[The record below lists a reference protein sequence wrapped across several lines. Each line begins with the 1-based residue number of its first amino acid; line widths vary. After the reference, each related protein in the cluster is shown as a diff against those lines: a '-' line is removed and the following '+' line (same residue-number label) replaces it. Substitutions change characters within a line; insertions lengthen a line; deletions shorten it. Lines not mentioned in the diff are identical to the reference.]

1 MRDRNKWFISF
12 LHAFVLLG
20 LSLIWLHTP
29 FTYGDEKFLIKWTSV
44 VKRMVFRLDDTPPK
58 DNFIFINLAYEK
70 ALIPL
75 EDHLGNEVITDRAAL
90 AKFFKILQHHP
101 SAAKFTICDVFLKG
115 KSPSDSLL
123 SKSITGVP
131 NIVFPTHPDDNDKPE
146 KLEIKVPYAMSN
158 YKSADEEFV
167 KFTLLLE
174 DDYKT
179 IPLYMYEKLQ
189 QRNYSHHWGLYWD
202 NGNPSLNSVIID
214 YKISNDEVFQNEN
227 YPVVNLS
234 ELMLLPE
241 ELIIEEFLQDRII
254 VMGDFVTDTH
264 KTSFGVMPGS
274 LILLNVY
281 LSLMDGAHLISL
293 GWLLFMIV
301 AFTLYSRII
310 IFNWKMAGSRKSP
323 KWFLNLLKSATLL
336 AIISV
341 CSYFLFNIGIQVL
354 FLTIYTGIL
363 LFIIRLWKEKAP
375 IHKIHYWLT
384 YLSEK

>member
-1 MRDRNKWFISF
+1 MRIRNKWFISF

-44 VKRMVFRLDDTPPK
+44 VKRMVFQLDDTPPK

-75 EDHLGNEVITDRAAL
+75 EDHLGNEVITDRSAL
-90 AKFFKILQHHP
+90 AKFFKILQQHP
-101 SAAKFTICDVFLKG
+101 SAAKFTICDVFLQG
-115 KSPSDSLL
+115 KSTSDSLL
-123 SKSITGVP
+123 SKSITGIP
-131 NIVFPTHPDDNDKPE
+131 NIVFPTHPDDYNKPE
-146 KLEIKVPYAMSN
+146 KLEIKVPSAMAN

-174 DDYKT
+174 NDYKT

-202 NGNPSLNSVIID
+202 NNNPSLNSVIID
-214 YKISNDEVFQNEN
+214 YKIRNDEIFQNN
-227 YPVVNLS
+227 QYPVVNLS

-254 VMGDFVTDTH
+254 VMGDFVNDKH

-274 LILLNVY
+274 LILVNVY

-310 IFNWKMAGSRKSP
+310 IFNWPMASSRKSS

-363 LFIIRLWKEKAP
+363 LFIKKLWKEKAP
-375 IHKIHYWLT
+375 IHKMHYWLT

>member
-1 MRDRNKWFISF
+1 MRIRNKWLISF
-12 LHAFVLLG
+12 LHAFVLLI

-44 VKRMVFRLDDTPPK
+44 VKRLVLQLDDNLPK

-75 EDHLGNEVITDRAAL
+75 EDNLGNEVITDRAAL
-90 AKFFKILQHHP
+90 AKFFKILQQHP
-101 SAAKFTICDVFLKG
+101 DAAKFTICDVFLKG
-115 KSPSDSLL
+115 KSQYDSLL
-123 SKSITGVP
+123 SKNIAGVP
-131 NIVFPTHPDDNDKPE
+131 NIVFPTHPDDNNKPE
-146 KLEIKVPYAMSN
+146 KLEIKVPSAMSN
-158 YKSADEEFV
+158 YQSADEGFV

-174 DDYKT
+174 EDYKT

-189 QRNYSHHWGLYWD
+189 KRKFSHNWGFYWD
-202 NGNPSLNSVIID
+202 NGNPCLNSVIID
-214 YKISNDEVFQNEN
+214 YKIRKDEVFQNGK

-241 ELIIEEFLQDRII
+241 ELIVKEFLQGRII
-254 VMGDFVTDTH
+254 VMGDFMQDKH
-264 KTSFGVMPGS
+264 KTSFGIMPGS

-281 LSLMDGAHLISL
+281 LSLVEGSHLISM
-293 GWLLFMIV
+293 GWFLFMIA

-310 IFNWKMAGSRKSP
+310 IFNWHQPSLIKST

-354 FLTIYTGIL
+354 FLTFYTGII
-363 LFIIRLWKEKAP
+363 LFIKKLWKEKAP
-375 IHKIHYWLT
+375 IHKIQYWLT

>member
-1 MRDRNKWFISF
+1 MRIRNKWFISF
-12 LHAFVLLG
+12 LHAFVLLAF
-20 LSLIWLHTP
+20 SLIWLHTP

-115 KSPSDSLL
+115 KSSSDSLL
-123 SKSITGVP
+123 SRSITGIP
-131 NIVFPTHPDDNDKPE
+131 TIVFPTHPDENNKPE

-158 YKSADEEFV
+158 YKSADEGFV

-202 NGNPSLNSVIID
+202 NGIPSLNSVIID
-214 YKISNDEVFQNEN
+214 YKISNDEVFQNDT

-234 ELMLLPE
+234 ELLLLPE
-241 ELIIEEFLQDRII
+241 ELIVKEFLQDRII
-254 VMGDFVTDTH
+254 VMGDFVNDKH

-310 IFNWKMAGSRKSP
+310 IFNWKMAGSRKSS

>member
-1 MRDRNKWFISF
+1 MRIRNKWLISF
-12 LHAFVLLG
+12 LHAFVLLI

-44 VKRMVFRLDDTPPK
+44 VKRLVLQLDDNLPK

-75 EDHLGNEVITDRAAL
+75 EDNLGNEVITDRAAL
-90 AKFFKILQHHP
+90 AKFFKIMQQHP
-101 SAAKFTICDVFLKG
+101 GAAKFTICDVFLQG

-123 SKSITGVP
+123 SKNITGVP
-131 NIVFPTHPDDNDKPE
+131 NIVFPTHPDNNNKPE
-146 KLEIKVPYAMSN
+146 KLEINVPSAMSN
-158 YKSADEEFV
+158 YKSADEGFV

-179 IPLYMYEKLQ
+179 IPLYMYEKLKK
-189 QRNYSHHWGLYWD
+189 RKFSHNWGLYWD
-202 NGNPSLNSVIID
+202 NGNPCLNSVIID
-214 YKISNDEVFQNEN
+214 YKIRKDEVFQNGK

-241 ELIIEEFLQDRII
+241 ELIVKEFLQGRII
-254 VMGDFVTDTH
+254 VMGDFMQDRH

-281 LSLMDGAHLISL
+281 LSLIEGAHLISL
-293 GWLLFMIV
+293 SWLLFMIV

-310 IFNWKMAGSRKSP
+310 IFNWQQPGLIKSS

-341 CSYFLFNIGIQVL
+341 CSYFLFNIGIQIL
-354 FLTIYTGIL
+354 FLTIYTGII
-363 LFIIRLWKEKAP
+363 LFIKKLWKEKAP
-375 IHKIHYWLT
+375 IHKIKYWLT

>member
-1 MRDRNKWFISF
+1 MRIRNKWFISF
-12 LHAFVLLG
+12 LHAFVLLI

-44 VKRMVFRLDDTPPK
+44 VKRMVFQLDDTLPK
-58 DNFIFINLAYEK
+58 DHFIFINLAYEK

-90 AKFFKILQHHP
+90 AKFFKILQQHP
-101 SAAKFTICDVFLKG
+101 SAAKFTICDVFLQG

-146 KLEIKVPYAMSN
+146 KLEIKVPYAMSS
-158 YKSADEEFV
+158 YKSADEGFV

-214 YKISNDEVFQNEN
+214 YKISNDEVFQNDT

-241 ELIIEEFLQDRII
+241 ELIVKEFLQDRII
-254 VMGDFVTDTH
+254 VMGDFVNDKH

-310 IFNWKMAGSRKSP
+310 IFNWKMAGSRKST

-375 IHKIHYWLT
+375 IHKMHYWLT

>member
-1 MRDRNKWFISF
+1 MRIRNKWFISF
-12 LHAFVLLG
+12 LHSFALLPF
-20 LSLIWLHTP
+20 SLIWLHTP

-44 VKRMVFRLDDTPPK
+44 VKRMVFQLDDTPPK

-90 AKFFKILQHHP
+90 AKFFKILQQHP
-101 SAAKFTICDVFLKG
+101 SAAKFTICDVFLQG

-123 SKSITGVP
+123 SKSLSGVP
-131 NIVFPTHPDDNDKPE
+131 NIVFPTHPDNNNKPE
-146 KLEIKVPYAMSN
+146 KLEINVPYAMSN
-158 YKSADEEFV
+158 YKSADEGFV

-174 DDYKT
+174 DEYKT

-189 QRNYSHHWGLYWD
+189 NRNFSPNWGLYWD
-202 NGNPSLNSVIID
+202 NGNPCLNSVIID
-214 YKISNDEVFQNEN
+214 YKIRTDEVLQNGK

-234 ELMLLPE
+234 ELMLMPE
-241 ELIIEEFLQDRII
+241 ELIAKEFLKDRII
-254 VMGDFVTDTH
+254 IMGDFVQDKH

-310 IFNWKMAGSRKSP
+310 IFNWPKASSRKSS

-375 IHKIHYWLT
+375 VHKIQYWLT